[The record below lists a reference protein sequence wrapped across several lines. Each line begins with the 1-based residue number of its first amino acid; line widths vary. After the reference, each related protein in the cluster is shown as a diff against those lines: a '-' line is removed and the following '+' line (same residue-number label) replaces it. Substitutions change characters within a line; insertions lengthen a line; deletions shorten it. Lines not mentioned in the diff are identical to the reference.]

1 MSSPETAGAGRPSL
15 VQDWLDALR
24 YWLRGARGLAA
35 LVLSAL
41 VIGAAL
47 NWSWLV
53 AVGVVPFLLTVLPCA
68 LMCALGLCVNKMT
81 GSSCSTSSTSPDP
94 SSTPMPK
101 AVQRIAA
108 ASELD
113 RQAPVLIAPEAGALP
128 HHSIAGAVEP
138 APHEQPKVLKERE

>member
-1 MSSPETAGAGRPSL
+1 VIAMI
-15 VQDWLDALR
+15 V
-24 YWLRGARGLAA
+24 LA
-35 LVLSAL
+35 V
-41 VIGAAL
+41 VIGAVI

-53 AVGVVPFLLTVLPCA
+53 AVGIAPLLVTVLPCA

-81 GSSCSTSSTSPDP
+81 GRSCSTSSTSPDH

-108 ASELD
+108 ASEPEK
-113 RQAPVLIAPEAGALP
+113 QAPVLVAPEAGALP
-128 HHSIAGAVEP
+128 DHSIAGAVEP